1 MRPFATG
8 FPSLSE
14 RIHLRVSFLDS
25 GNAATAP
32 ALTSAFTSGVGAP

>member
-8 FPSLSE
+8 FPSLSK
-14 RIHLRVSFLDS
+14 RIHLQVSFLDN

-32 ALTSAFTSGVGAP
+32 ALTRAFSCHVSAP